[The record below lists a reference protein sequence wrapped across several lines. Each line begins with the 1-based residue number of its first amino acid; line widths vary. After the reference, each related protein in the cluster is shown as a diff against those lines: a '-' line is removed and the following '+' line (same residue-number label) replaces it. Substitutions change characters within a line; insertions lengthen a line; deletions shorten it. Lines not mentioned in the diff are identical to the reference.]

1 MRHAA
6 LAVLAMTALIAG
18 AAAAQAPESSLRPV
32 ARVMKAAVMPVHPP
46 AALPVI
52 ATAAPVVTGPRQTVR
67 PRLRTKKVGL
77 FGWKRK
83 RELERGKIC
92 GDRAIQGTVIG
103 RVRGRIKGCG
113 VANAVKVRSI
123 EGIGFTQQPIMDC
136 TTAKALKTWVDKGLK
151 PSVGQRG
158 GGVAR
163 LDVAAHYA
171 CRTRNNQKG
180 AKLSEHGKGHAIDI
194 SGVVLKN
201 GTTLSVLRDWR
212 KGWKGKAL
220 RRMHKLACGP
230 FGTVLGPN
238 ANRFHRNH
246 FHFDTARYRGGPY
259 CR

>member
-1 MRHAA
+1 MRYAGAAA
-6 LAVLAMTALIAG
+6 LALLALGVG
-18 AAAAQAPESSLRPV
+18 AAAAQAPASSLRPV
-32 ARVMKAAVMPVHPP
+32 ARVVQAVAVPVPP
-46 AALPVI
+46 TVPS
-52 ATAAPVVTGPRQTVR
+52 ATGLHQSQR
-67 PRLRTKKVGL
+67 PHLRPKKVGL
-77 FGWKRK
+77 FGLKRK
-83 RELERGKIC
+83 RALERGKVC
-92 GDRAIQGTVIG
+92 GDRAIQGTEIG

-113 VANAVKVRSI
+113 VAKAVRLRSI

-136 TTAKALKTWVDKGLK
+136 TTAKALKKWIDKGLK
-151 PSVGQRG
+151 PSIGQRG

-163 LDVAAHYA
+163 IDVAAHYA

-194 SGVVLKN
+194 SGVVLKD

-220 RRMHKLACGP
+220 RRMHKRACGP

-246 FHFDTARYRGGPY
+246 FHFDTARYRSGSY